1 MSVISSSGSSAA
13 TAPLLALRAGDLAL
27 DIAPASGGIIAGFR
41 HRGIPLMRAP
51 DAGLIGAGNPRGG
64 ASWPL
69 VPYSNRI
76 RNGCFDWLGGRIE
89 LARDELSGPHAIH
102 GDGWRRAWTVLCASA
117 DAARIAYRHPGDRFW
132 PFAYA
137 AEQHFELTVDGFRL
151 GMSLTNTGTQA
162 MPAGLGH
169 HPYFR
174 RAPDTRLAVR
184 LGDMWLGDEERFPAR
199 RVPLPGA
206 FDFADGRKV
215 DTVDL
220 DAAFLDWERPAR
232 IEWPDAGLALEIS
245 ADDLF
250 GRLIVFVPPG
260 QPFFAVEPVS
270 HDTDAV
276 NRSPGTPTGLRVL
289 EPGETLAGEM
299 RFDLRPLA
307 TSDQAAKSSAR
318 ARSAGS

>member
-1 MSVISSSGSSAA
+1 MADLSSSTSSAA
-13 TAPLLALRAGDLAL
+13 PAPLLALRAGDLAL

-41 HRGIPLMRAP
+41 HRDIPLMRAP
-51 DAGLIGAGNPRGG
+51 DAGLVAAGNPRGG

-76 RNGCFDWLGGRIE
+76 RNGRFSWLGAEIE
-89 LARDELSGPHAIH
+89 LARDGLSGPHAIH
-102 GDGWRRAWTVLCASA
+102 GDGWRHAWTVLSASA
-117 DAARIAYRHPGDRFW
+117 DEARIAYRHPGDGFW

-137 AEQHFELTVDGFRL
+137 AEQHFVLTARGFRL
-151 GMSLTNTGTQA
+151 AMSLANTGTRP

-174 RAPDTRLAVR
+174 RAPDTRLAVT

-199 RVPLPGA
+199 RVPLPA
-206 FDFADGRKV
+206 EFDFAAGRLV
-215 DTVDL
+215 DPVDL
-220 DAAFLDWERPAR
+220 DAAFLAWTRPAR
-232 IEWPDAGLALEIS
+232 IEWPDAGLALDIS

-250 GRLIVFVPPG
+250 GRLVVFVPPG

-276 NRSPGTPTGLRVL
+276 NRPPGAPTGLRVL
-289 EPGETLAGEM
+289 APGEMLAGEM
-299 RFDLRPLA
+299 RFDVRSLA
-307 TSDQAAKSSAR
+307 DQPQGAKSSAR
-318 ARSAGS
+318 ARSDGS

>member
-1 MSVISSSGSSAA
+1 MADISSSTSRAA

-41 HRGIPLMRAP
+41 HRDIPLMRAP
-51 DAGLIGAGNPRGG
+51 DAAQIAAGNPRGG

-76 RNGCFDWLGGRIE
+76 RSGRFPWLGDAIE

-102 GDGWRRAWTVLCASA
+102 GDGWRRAWTVLSASTQE
-117 DAARIAYRHPGDRFW
+117 ARIAYRHPGDGFW

-137 AEQHFELTVDGFRL
+137 AEQRFALTADGFRL
-151 GMSLTNTGTQA
+151 GMSLTNLDTRA

-174 RAPDTRLAVR
+174 RARDTRLAVK

-199 RVPLPGA
+199 RVPLPAA
-206 FDFADGRKV
+206 FDFSAGRSV
-215 DTVDL
+215 DPVEL
-220 DAAFLDWERPAR
+220 DAAFLAWERPAR
-232 IEWPDAGLALEIS
+232 IEWPDAGLALDIS

-250 GRLIVFVPPG
+250 DRLIVFIPPG

-276 NRSPGTPTGLRVL
+276 NRSPGTATGLRVL
-289 EPGETLAGEM
+289 APGETLAGEM
-299 RFDLRPLA
+299 RFDVGPLEPRP
-307 TSDQAAKSSAR
+307 QEAKSFDR
-318 ARSAGS
+318 ARSVGS